1 VLRTTVGLR
10 ESESWSVRLPLVHE
24 DELVAL
30 LIPGSTRRTG
40 TRRALTALVVA
51 VVLAGVLGVAYD
63 LGIRVNVQ
71 TGSVA
76 APTAAAS
83 PEDVVRAYV
92 EAYNHR
98 DFATMT
104 TIYPSGQLAFSRF
117 RAMGTMHHLQIVES
131 RVAADNDLAGTF
143 PKAGHS
149 YYRVEVRFDYVGLTG
164 SDLAYE
170 NGPSV
175 STYWLERSSTDE
187 LWTIT
192 DQGF

>member
-1 VLRTTVGLR
+1 M
-10 ESESWSVRLPLVHE
+10 S
-24 DELVAL
+24 L

-40 TRRALTALVVA
+40 TRRVITALVVA
-51 VVLAGVLGVAYD
+51 VVLAGFLGVAND

-71 TGSVA
+71 TESVA
-76 APTAAAS
+76 APAAAAV

-92 EAYNHR
+92 EAYNDR

-104 TIYPSGQLAFSRF
+104 TIYPNGQSALSRF
-117 RAMGTMHHLQIVES
+117 RAMGTMHHLRIVDS
-131 RVAADNDLAGTF
+131 HVATDNDLSGTF

-149 YYRVEVRFDYVGLTG
+149 YYRVEVRFDYAGLTG

-170 NGPSV
+170 NGPSG
-175 STYWLERSSTDE
+175 SIYWLERGSTDE
-187 LWTIT
+187 PWTIT

>member
-1 VLRTTVGLR
+1 
-10 ESESWSVRLPLVHE
+10 
-24 DELVAL
+24 
-30 LIPGSTRRTG
+30 
-40 TRRALTALVVA
+40 VA
-51 VVLAGVLGVAYD
+51 VVLAGILGVAYD

-83 PEDVVRAYV
+83 PEEVVRAYV

-104 TIYPSGQLAFSRF
+104 TIYPNGQAAFSRL
-117 RAMGTMHHLQIVES
+117 RAMGTMHHLQILTS
-131 RVAADNDLAGTF
+131 RVATDNDLAGTF

-149 YYRVEVRFDYVGLTG
+149 YYRVEVRFDYAGLTG
-164 SDLAYE
+164 SDLTYE
-170 NGPSV
+170 NGPSGT
-175 STYWLERSSTDE
+175 TYWLERSSTDE